1 MVPDMNKRGIRDGRI
16 AFHSIINCFAR
27 WYFSREYPRVVVG
40 ILELP

>member
-1 MVPDMNKRGIRDGRI
+1 MIPDMNKRGIRDRCI
-16 AFHSIINCFAR
+16 AFHSVINRFAR